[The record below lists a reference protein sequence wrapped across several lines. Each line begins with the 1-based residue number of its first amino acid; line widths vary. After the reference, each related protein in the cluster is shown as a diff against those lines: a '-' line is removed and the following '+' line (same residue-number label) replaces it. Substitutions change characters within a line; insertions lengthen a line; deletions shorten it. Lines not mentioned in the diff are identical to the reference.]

1 MVKRS
6 SSKRTYK
13 KRRTVRKSRVI
24 RRRKTQRGG
33 AVFGSSGLS
42 FSNMGK
48 VGAGLAKS
56 VGTSI
61 FNGASAAGSEFFKKT
76 EQLKDK
82 LSSFSA
88 PTAAEIVALAL
99 GGFVATLINISKMI
113 SYIGTYIYIAK
124 LMTSNP
130 EYAKQ
135 MFEIK
140 KQEIQ
145 AKNQEL
151 AECFEK
157 AFSAISPTDTQAQ
170 PQVEPILPEKEESI
184 IDEFIRRIGEFKQ
197 SPSKSQFVKEIV
209 NNFIQR
215 KRAEIESLKD
225 NPKTKGIYECL
236 KTALNMVDKKKDEM
250 GAEVEAAPIDDSKLD
265 QAQAAAETQE
275 AAPAQQ
281 TDEERKAA
289 LKAANIEANT
299 AYETAKK
306 DRDAAVNE
314 VTKNGMFTS
323 NVEKQSR
330 IDKANAARA
339 AASTAYEVALNAA
352 RAAAAGGVDNVI
364 YPMV

>member
-6 SSKRTYK
+6 SSKRAYK

-33 AVFGSSGLS
+33 MIFGSSGLS
-42 FSNMGK
+42 ISTMSK

-56 VGTSI
+56 VGTSML
-61 FNGASAAGSEFFKKT
+61 NGASAAGSEFFKKKT

-113 SYIGTYIYIAK
+113 SYIGAYIYIAK

-197 SPSKSQFVKEIV
+197 SESKSQFVKEIV
-209 NNFIQR
+209 NKFIQR

-236 KTALNMVDKKKDEM
+236 KTALKVVDEKKDEM

-265 QAQAAAETQE
+265 QAQEAAETQE

-281 TDEERKAA
+281 TNEEQKVA
-289 LKAANIEANT
+289 LKAANIKANT
-299 AYETAKK
+299 AYETAKQN
-306 DRDAAVNE
+306 RDEAKKNFGNGPNLQTASNAASAAYQVA
-314 VTKNGMFTS
+314 F
-323 NVEKQSR
+323 
-330 IDKANAARA
+330 DAARA
-339 AASTAYEVALNAA
+339 AKD
-352 RAAAAGGVDNVI
+352 GGVPENEVK

>member
-6 SSKRTYK
+6 SSKRAYK

-24 RRRKTQRGG
+24 RRGKTARSKRKIKQRKTQRGG
-33 AVFGSSGLS
+33 VIYGSSGPSYL
-42 FSNMGK
+42 NIAK
-48 VGAGLAKS
+48 YGAELAKS
-56 VGTSI
+56 VGTSML
-61 FNGASAAGSEFFKKT
+61 NGASAAGNEFLKKKT

-184 IDEFIRRIGEFKQ
+184 IDEFIRRIGEFRQ
-197 SPSKSQFVKEIV
+197 SESKSQFVKEIV
-209 NNFIQR
+209 NKFIQR

-236 KTALNMVDKKKDEM
+236 KAALNKVDKTKEEM

-265 QAQAAAETQE
+265 QAQEAAETQE

-289 LKAANIEANT
+289 LKAANIKANT
-299 AYETAKK
+299 DYDAAKQKRDEAKK
-306 DRDAAVNE
+306 NFGKGPNLD
-314 VTKNGMFTS
+314 
-323 NVEKQSR
+323 
-330 IDKANAARA
+330 NAQA
-339 AASTAYEVALNAA
+339 AASAAYELALNAA
-352 RAAAAGGVDNVI
+352 RAAAAGGVENVI
-364 YPMV
+364 YP